1 MLKPIENKFRTFKS
15 LDGLWD
21 FAAAQGTQGYDERWF
36 AQKLPHAIT
45 MPVPASY
52 NDVAC
57 DKALKNHV
65 GDVWYQRSCFIP
77 PYFAG
82 KRIILRCNAVTHR
95 GTVFVNDQQVACHQ
109 GGYTPFEADI
119 TKLVTPG
126 ETVQITICC
135 NNELTWQTLPPGL
148 IAKNEAGETRQFYFH
163 DFFNYAGIH
172 RSVQL
177 VALPL
182 AAIEDVT
189 VVTEVAADLKS
200 ATAQVKVQAQGD
212 IGLELLDAEGKCVAT
227 GCGAECQL
235 QVDNPKLWQPGAAYL
250 YTLKVSL
257 RDAAGALVDEYS
269 LKVGLRSV
277 EVKGEQF
284 LINHQPFYFKGFGRH
299 EDAYARGKGY
309 DPVVMVQDYR
319 LMAWMGANSFR
330 TSHYPYAEEELE
342 YADEHGIVVID
353 ETAAVG
359 LNLGLG
365 ISAAAKEQLP
375 AQLFSP
381 EGVNDK
387 TQQAHR
393 EAIAELI
400 ARDKNHPCV
409 VLWSIANE
417 PDGCAPGVREYF
429 APLAQYARELDPSR
443 PITCVNVMFASAD
456 KDLISDLFDVLC
468 INRYYGWYVQ
478 PGDIPAARKVLD
490 DELTLWEQKLH
501 QPIIVTEYGTDTMNG
516 LHSVTAEMWTEEYQ
530 EEWLQMCHEVFSAHA
545 AVVGEQIWNF
555 ADFATSQGVL
565 RVGGNRKGIFTRAR
579 EPKRSAYAVRRRWQS
594 VGVCDK
600 PTIA

>member
-1 MLKPIENKFRTFKS
+1 MTSSATNQFRTFKN
-15 LDGLWD
+15 LDGLCD

-148 IAKNEAGETRQFYFH
+148 IAKNEAGETRQYYFH

-182 AAIEDVT
+182 EAIEDVT

-227 GCGAECQL
+227 GSGAECQL

-468 INRYYGWYVQ
+468 INRYYGWYVFG
-478 PGDIPAARKVLD
+478 GDLDAAERAMRAEMKYWEKLGKPWMLTEYGADTVAGLHKATGNMFSEEYQVDYYKTINKVLD
-490 DELTLWEQKLH
+490 ECE
-501 QPIIVTEYGTDTMNG
+501 
-516 LHSVTAEMWTEEYQ
+516 
-530 EEWLQMCHEVFSAHA
+530 F
-545 AVVGEQIWNF
+545 VVGEHAWNF
-555 ADFATSQGVL
+555 ADFATIQGTL
-565 RVGGNRKGIFTRAR
+565 RVDGNKKGLFTRER
-579 EPKRSAYAVRRRWQS
+579 RPKLAAHYFRHRWHE
-594 VGVCDK
+594 VPDFGYK
-600 PTIA
+600 G